1 MTQPS
6 GPPEKAVMLRATGAA
21 TSSGMTGSGRI
32 SSGPIGTPGVA
43 GATTPATTTGTVPG
57 TGEL

>member
-1 MTQPS
+1 
-6 GPPEKAVMLRATGAA
+6 MLRATGAA

-43 GATTPATTTGTVPG
+43 GVTTLATTTGTVPG
-57 TGEL
+57 TGEP